1 MTPEYFEQIS
11 NAFLNSAGRG
21 LVLSPRDQSI
31 VARWAQDGVPAK
43 VVINGIEKA
52 LSGDGGGRT
61 RSMSYVV
68 PAVEQSIVSWRERQ
82 VGSTLVSV
90 DEGSDWER
98 GFDSLIE
105 ALGESA
111 LVHDVGAIKAVI
123 EDAQGQLEAVREQW
137 RSDNAFDVMASLSAI
152 EDQTCNQ
159 LFEVIEIDH
168 RVQIEREVERAVNQ
182 QQFSTSA
189 IRDESRRAFFRR
201 RLRRLVGLPAFEL
214 DFAGGW

>member
-1 MTPEYFEQIS
+1 VTPEYFEQIS

-31 VARWAQDGVPAK
+31 VARWARDGVPAK

-68 PAVEQSIVSWRERQ
+68 PVVEESIVSWRERQ
-82 VGSTLVSV
+82 VGATLVSV

-98 GFDSLIE
+98 AFASLVE
-105 ALGESA
+105 ALAESA
-111 LVHDVGAIKAVI
+111 VVHETGVIKAVI
-123 EDAQGQLEAVREQW
+123 EDALSQVEAVRERW
-137 RSDNAFDVMASLSAI
+137 RSDDEFDVMASLSAI

-168 RVQIEREVERAVNQ
+168 RIQIEREVEMAVSQ
-182 QQFSTSA
+182 QQFSTGA